1 MPTSRV
7 TDILRA
13 KHTAFLIAALITSL
27 AMESRA
33 AEGARPKPNRAFN
46 DYAGVV
52 SKEAAYRF
60 NQELAQF
67 ERETSD
73 QVVVAGFRKMQ
84 SDSGIAN
91 YTQPVAQAGR
101 VSQNDRRGEHQG
113 TGVTLNPNP
122 NDNAPNAQP
131 QRQSQA
137 QPQRQSQAQPQRQPK
152 PQPQRQPK
160 PQPRPA
166 EPLVLHRSCD
176 CHNCYFDCWFEDPPA
191 TQILREEWQKI
202 SELLSSSY
210 SD

>member
-122 NDNAPNAQP
+122 NDNPKHNPNDNDIPSTTPTTIPSTTPTTTKTPTPTTTKTPTPSRRA
-131 QRQSQA
+131 SG
-137 QPQRQSQAQPQRQPK
+137 
-152 PQPQRQPK
+152 
-160 PQPRPA
+160 
-166 EPLVLHRSCD
+166 
-176 CHNCYFDCWFEDPPA
+176 
-191 TQILREEWQKI
+191 
-202 SELLSSSY
+202 SSSFL
-210 SD
+210 